1 MIVHEL
7 GHLLAD
13 QPRIT
18 YGNQFNRTVDEY
30 NALVSRFNQTQD
42 QSLLPTIN
50 NLQAEISKM
59 ERNPVVGHG
68 PIVQAFLANRS
79 TDKGPT
85 RYADFDD
92 DEAFAESYALFKL
105 DPEAL
110 RRIDPPLYQW
120 FESRVY
126 LDMLP

>member
-1 MIVHEL
+1 M
-7 GHLLAD
+7 
-13 QPRIT
+13 
-18 YGNQFNRTVDEY
+18 
-30 NALVSRFNQTQD
+30 LVSRFNQTQD
-42 QSLLPTIN
+42 QSLLPRIN
-50 NLQAEISKM
+50 SLQSKIAKM

-68 PIVQAFLANRS
+68 PIVEAFLANRS

-92 DEAFAESYALFKL
+92 DEAFAESFALFKL

-120 FESRVY
+120 FASRAY